1 MQAVFKLTKYL
12 KPYMIFAVIAPIM
25 MLFEVA
31 MDLVQPTLLQHI
43 IDNGIAQNDSAY
55 IIKMFCLM
63 IAAAISGLIGGAGCS
78 FFASRAAVNFA
89 TDVRQDLYEVITYFS
104 NSSKDKFT
112 LGKLVTNLTND
123 VDALQK
129 ALTMLLKIFVRGPMM
144 FIGAIIM
151 VFITAREL
159 FGILLVVVPIL
170 VVSVYFFTMLSGKL
184 FLKVQL
190 VVDQVNTKMQ
200 ENLAGI
206 RVIKAYNRKKHQVE
220 QFTDVNTQLMKR
232 NVYADQIVG
241 ILPPLTMVVIN
252 MGIVAAMWMG
262 AIKVDNGSLEI
273 GVILAF
279 TNYLMMV
286 MQGLTSSSMV
296 LMQLARAVP
305 SAGRIVAVLEEDT
318 EVKNP
323 VQPIEHTVRG
333 AVTFENVSFAYLK
346 ETEPVLKDISFSA
359 SAGETIGIIGMTGS
373 GKSTLVKM
381 IPRLFDVDSGVVK
394 IDDIPVQQYDLQA
407 LREAIGFAPQKATL
421 FSKTIEQNIRYG
433 RENAT
438 DEEIAQALLAACATE
453 FVEKL
458 PAGTDHQLTQGA
470 TNLSGGQKQRL
481 AMARAFVRKPKI
493 LVLDDVTSAV
503 DSISEKKIQQAIE
516 TQFADVTKF
525 IVSSKVSSI
534 RHADQILVM
543 DDGRIAASGTHEELL
558 ASSALYRDIV
568 QTQQEK
574 GVTIDEQ

>member
-1 MQAVFKLTKYL
+1 
-12 KPYMIFAVIAPIM
+12 M

-31 MDLVQPTLLQHI
+31 MDLVQPMILQHI
-43 IDNGIAQNDSAY
+43 IDNGIAENDSAY

-63 IAAAISGLIGGAGCS
+63 IAAAIAGLIGGAGCS

-104 NSSKDKFT
+104 NSNKDKFT

-206 RVIKAYNRKKHQVE
+206 RVIKAYNRKNHQVQ
-220 QFTDVNTQLMKR
+220 QFTDVNTRLMKR
-232 NVYADQIVG
+232 NIYADQVVG
-241 ILPPLTMVVIN
+241 ILPPLTMFVIN
-252 MGIVAAMWMG
+252 LGIVAAIWMG

-286 MQGLTSSSMV
+286 MQGLVSSSMV

-305 SAGRIVAVLEEDT
+305 SAGRIVAVLEEERDI
-318 EVKNP
+318 KNP
-323 VQPIEHTVRG
+323 VEFKEHTVRG
-333 AVTFENVSFAYLK
+333 DVTFENVSFAYTK
-346 ETEPVLKDISFSA
+346 EAEPVLKNVSFSA
-359 SAGETIGIIGMTGS
+359 RAGETIGIIGMTGS

-394 IDDIPVQQYDLQA
+394 IDSIPVQQYDLQA
-407 LREAIGFAPQKATL
+407 LRESIGFAPQKATL

-433 RENAT
+433 REQAT

-458 PAGTDHQLTQGA
+458 PDGTRHQLTQGA

-481 AMARAFVRKPKI
+481 AMARAFVRKPNI

-543 DDGRIAASGTHEELL
+543 DDGRIAANGTHDELL
-558 ASSALYRDIV
+558 ASSALYREIV

-574 GVTIDEQ
+574 GVTINE

>member
-1 MQAVFKLTKYL
+1 MQAVFKLIKYL
-12 KPYMIFAVIAPIM
+12 KPYAIFAVIAPIM

-31 MDLVQPTLLQHI
+31 MDLVQPMILQHI
-43 IDNGIAQNDSAY
+43 IDNGIAENDSAY

-63 IAAAISGLIGGAGCS
+63 IAAAIAGLIGGAGCS

-170 VVSVYFFTMLSGKL
+170 VASVYFFTMLSGKL

-206 RVIKAYNRKKHQVE
+206 RVIKAYNRKNHQVQ
-220 QFTDVNTQLMKR
+220 QFTDVNTRLMKR
-232 NVYADQIVG
+232 NIYADQVVG
-241 ILPPLTMVVIN
+241 ILPPLTMFVIN
-252 MGIVAAMWMG
+252 LGIVAAMWIG

-286 MQGLTSSSMV
+286 MQGLVSSSMV

-305 SAGRIVAVLEEDT
+305 SAGRIVAVLEEERDI
-318 EVKNP
+318 KNP
-323 VQPIEHTVRG
+323 VECKEHTVRG
-333 AVTFENVSFAYLK
+333 DVIFENVSFAYTK
-346 ETEPVLKDISFSA
+346 EAEPVLKNVSFSA
-359 SAGETIGIIGMTGS
+359 RAGETIGIIGMTGS

-394 IDDIPVQQYDLQA
+394 IDGIPVQQYDLQA
-407 LREAIGFAPQKATL
+407 LRESIGFAPQKATL

-433 RENAT
+433 REQAT

-458 PAGTDHQLTQGA
+458 PDGTNHQLTQGA

-481 AMARAFVRKPKI
+481 AMARAFVRKPNI

-503 DSISEKKIQQAIE
+503 DSISEKKIQQAIQ
-516 TQFADVTKF
+516 TQFAHATKF

-534 RHADQILVM
+534 RHANQILVM
-543 DDGRIAASGTHEELL
+543 DDGRIAASGTHDELL
-558 ASSALYRDIV
+558 ASSALYREIV

-574 GVTIDEQ
+574 GVTINE

>member
-1 MQAVFKLTKYL
+1 
-12 KPYMIFAVIAPIM
+12 M
-25 MLFEVA
+25 MLFEVG
-31 MDLVQPTLLQHI
+31 MDLVQPMILQHI
-43 IDNGIAQNDSAY
+43 IDNGIAENDSAY

-63 IAAAISGLIGGAGCS
+63 IAAAIGGLIGGAGCS

-206 RVIKAYNRKKHQVE
+206 RVIKAYNRKKHQVG
-220 QFTDVNTQLMKR
+220 QFTDVNTRLMKR
-232 NVYADQIVG
+232 NIYADQIVG
-241 ILPPLTMVVIN
+241 ILPPLTMFVIN
-252 MGIVAAMWMG
+252 LGIVAAMWMG

-286 MQGLTSSSMV
+286 MQGLVSSSMV

-305 SAGRIVAVLEEDT
+305 SAGRIVAVLEE
-318 EVKNP
+318 ERGVKEP
-323 VQPIEHTVRG
+323 VQFTEHTVRG
-333 AVTFENVSFAYLK
+333 DVTFENVSFAYMK
-346 ETEPVLKDISFSA
+346 EAEPVLKNVSFSA
-359 SAGETIGIIGMTGS
+359 RAGETIGIIGMTGS

-394 IDDIPVQQYDLQA
+394 IDGIPVQQYDLQV
-407 LREAIGFAPQKATL
+407 LRESIGFAPQKATL

-458 PAGTDHQLTQGA
+458 PAGTSHQLTQGA

-481 AMARAFVRKPKI
+481 AMARAFVRRPSI

-503 DSISEKKIQQAIE
+503 DSISEKKIQQAIQ
-516 TQFADVTKF
+516 TQFADATKF
-525 IVSSKVSSI
+525 IVSSKISSI

-558 ASSALYRDIV
+558 ASSLLYQEIV

-574 GVTIDEQ
+574 GVTIDE

>member
-1 MQAVFKLTKYL
+1 
-12 KPYMIFAVIAPIM
+12 M

-31 MDLVQPTLLQHI
+31 MDLVQPMILQHI
-43 IDNGIAQNDSAY
+43 IDNGIAENDSPY

-63 IAAAISGLIGGAGCS
+63 IAAAIAGLIGGAGCS

-170 VVSVYFFTMLSGKL
+170 VISVYFFTMLSGKL

-206 RVIKAYNRKKHQVE
+206 RVIKAYNRKNHQVQ
-220 QFTDVNTQLMKR
+220 QFTDVNQRLMKR
-232 NVYADQIVG
+232 NIYADQVVG
-241 ILPPLTMVVIN
+241 ILPPLTMFVIN
-252 MGIVAAMWMG
+252 LGIVAAMWMG

-305 SAGRIVAVLEEDT
+305 SAGRIVAVLEEERD
-318 EVKNP
+318 VKNP
-323 VQPIEHTVRG
+323 EQFKEHTVRG
-333 AVTFENVSFAYLK
+333 DVTFENVSFAYTK
-346 ETEPVLKDISFSA
+346 EAEPVLKNVSFSA
-359 SAGETIGIIGMTGS
+359 RAGETIGIIGMTGS

-394 IDDIPVQQYDLQA
+394 IDGIPVQQYDLQA
-407 LREAIGFAPQKATL
+407 LRESIGFAPQKATL

-433 RENAT
+433 REQAT

-458 PAGTDHQLTQGA
+458 PDGTNHQLTQGA

-481 AMARAFVRKPKI
+481 AMARAFVRKPNI

-503 DSISEKKIQQAIE
+503 DSISEKKIQQAIQ
-516 TQFADVTKF
+516 TQFAHVTKF

-543 DDGRIAASGTHEELL
+543 DDGRIAASGTHEALL
-558 ASSALYRDIV
+558 ASSALYQEIV

-574 GVTIDEQ
+574 GVTINE

>member
-1 MQAVFKLTKYL
+1 
-12 KPYMIFAVIAPIM
+12 M

-31 MDLVQPTLLQHI
+31 MDLVQPMILQHI
-43 IDNGIAQNDSAY
+43 IDNGIAENDSAY

-63 IAAAISGLIGGAGCS
+63 IAAAIAGLIGGAGCS

-170 VVSVYFFTMLSGKL
+170 VVSVYFFTMLSGRL

-206 RVIKAYNRKKHQVE
+206 RVIKAYNRKNHQVQ
-220 QFTDVNTQLMKR
+220 QFTDVNTRLMKR
-232 NVYADQIVG
+232 NIYADQVVG
-241 ILPPLTMVVIN
+241 ILPPLTMFVIN
-252 MGIVAAMWMG
+252 LGIVAAMWMG

-305 SAGRIVAVLEEDT
+305 SAGRIVTVLEEERDI
-318 EVKNP
+318 KNP
-323 VQPIEHTVRG
+323 VEFKEHTVRG
-333 AVTFENVSFAYLK
+333 DVTFENVSFAYTK
-346 ETEPVLKDISFSA
+346 EAEPVLKNVSFSA
-359 SAGETIGIIGMTGS
+359 GAGETIGIIGMTGS

-394 IDDIPVQQYDLQA
+394 IDGIPVQQYDLQV
-407 LREAIGFAPQKATL
+407 LRESIGFAPQKATL

-433 RENAT
+433 REQAT

-458 PAGTDHQLTQGA
+458 PDGTNHRLTQGA

-481 AMARAFVRKPKI
+481 AMARAFVRKPNI

-503 DSISEKKIQQAIE
+503 DSISEKKIQQAIQ
-516 TQFADVTKF
+516 TQFAHVTKF

-534 RHADQILVM
+534 RHANRILVM

-558 ASSALYRDIV
+558 ASSALYQEIV

-574 GVTIDEQ
+574 GVTINE

>member
-1 MQAVFKLTKYL
+1 MQAVFKLIKYL
-12 KPYMIFAVIAPIM
+12 KPYAIFAVIAPIM

-31 MDLVQPTLLQHI
+31 MDLVQPMILQHI
-43 IDNGIAQNDSAY
+43 IDNGIAENDSTY

-63 IAAAISGLIGGAGCS
+63 IAAAIAGLIGGAGCS

-170 VVSVYFFTMLSGKL
+170 VASVYFFTMLSGKL

-206 RVIKAYNRKKHQVE
+206 RVIKAYNRKNHQVQ
-220 QFTDVNTQLMKR
+220 QFTDVNTRLMKR
-232 NVYADQIVG
+232 NIYADQVVG
-241 ILPPLTMVVIN
+241 ILPPLTMFVIN
-252 MGIVAAMWMG
+252 LGIVAAMWIG

-286 MQGLTSSSMV
+286 MQGLVSSSMV

-305 SAGRIVAVLEEDT
+305 SAGRIVAVLEEERDI
-318 EVKNP
+318 KNP
-323 VQPIEHTVRG
+323 VECKEHTVRG
-333 AVTFENVSFAYLK
+333 DVAFENVYFAYTK
-346 ETEPVLKDISFSA
+346 EAEPVLKNVSFSA
-359 SAGETIGIIGMTGS
+359 RAGETIGIIGMTGS

-394 IDDIPVQQYDLQA
+394 IDGIPVQQYDLQV
-407 LREAIGFAPQKATL
+407 LRESIGFAPQKATL

-433 RENAT
+433 REQAT

-458 PAGTDHQLTQGA
+458 PDGTNHQLTQGA

-481 AMARAFVRKPKI
+481 AMARAFVRKPSI

-503 DSISEKKIQQAIE
+503 DSISEKKIQQAIQ
-516 TQFADVTKF
+516 TQFAHVTKL

-543 DDGRIAASGTHEELL
+543 DDGRIAAIGTHDELL
-558 ASSALYRDIV
+558 ASSALYREIV

-574 GVTIDEQ
+574 GVTINE

>member
-1 MQAVFKLTKYL
+1 
-12 KPYMIFAVIAPIM
+12 MIFAVIAPIM
-25 MLFEVA
+25 MLIEVA
-31 MDLVQPTLLQHI
+31 MDLVQPMILQHI
-43 IDNGIAQNDSAY
+43 IDNGIAENDSVY

-63 IAAAISGLIGGAGCS
+63 IAAAIVGLIGGVGCS
-78 FFASRAAVNFA
+78 IFASRAAVNFA

-206 RVIKAYNRKKHQVE
+206 RVIKAYNRKKHQVG

-232 NVYADQIVG
+232 NIYADQIVG
-241 ILPPLTMVVIN
+241 ILPPLTMFVIN
-252 MGIVAAMWMG
+252 LGIVAAMWMG
-262 AIKVDNGSLEI
+262 AIKVDNGSIEI

-286 MQGLTSSSMV
+286 MQGLVSSSMV

-305 SAGRIVAVLEEDT
+305 SAGRIVTVLEE
-318 EVKNP
+318 EREIKNP
-323 VQPIEHTVRG
+323 VQFTEHTVRG
-333 AVTFENVSFAYLK
+333 DVTFENVSFAYIK
-346 ETEPVLKDISFSA
+346 GAEPVLKNVSFSA
-359 SAGETIGIIGMTGS
+359 RAGETIGVIGMTGS

-394 IDDIPVQQYDLQA
+394 IDGIPVQQYDLQV

-433 RENAT
+433 REQAT
-438 DEEIAQALLAACATE
+438 DEEIEQALLAACATE

-458 PAGTDHQLTQGA
+458 PDGTSHQLTQGA

-481 AMARAFVRKPKI
+481 AMARAFVRKPNI

-503 DSISEKKIQQAIE
+503 DSISEKKIQQAIQ
-516 TQFADVTKF
+516 TQFADATKF

-543 DDGRIAASGTHEELL
+543 DDGRIAASGTHDELL
-558 ASSALYRDIV
+558 ASSALYQEIV

-574 GVTIDEQ
+574 GVTLDE

>member
-1 MQAVFKLTKYL
+1 MQAVFKLIKYL

-25 MLFEVA
+25 MLFEVG
-31 MDLVQPTLLQHI
+31 MDLVQPMILQHI
-43 IDNGIAQNDSAY
+43 IDNGIAENDSAY

-63 IAAAISGLIGGAGCS
+63 IAAAIGGLIGGAGCS

-104 NSSKDKFT
+104 NSNKDKFT

-170 VVSVYFFTMLSGKL
+170 VVSVYFFTMVSGKL
-184 FLKVQL
+184 FFKVQL

-206 RVIKAYNRKKHQVE
+206 RVIKAYNRKNHQVG
-220 QFTDVNTQLMKR
+220 QFTDVNTKLMKR
-232 NVYADQIVG
+232 NIYADQIVG
-241 ILPPLTMVVIN
+241 ILPPLTMFVIN
-252 MGIVAAMWMG
+252 LGIVAAMWMG

-286 MQGLTSSSMV
+286 MQGLVSSSMV

-305 SAGRIVAVLEEDT
+305 SAGRIVAVLEE
-318 EVKNP
+318 EQGVKKP
-323 VQPIEHTVRG
+323 TQFIEHTVRG
-333 AVTFENVSFAYLK
+333 DVTFENVSFAYMK
-346 ETEPVLKDISFSA
+346 EAEPVLKNVSFSA
-359 SAGETIGIIGMTGS
+359 RAGETIGIIGMTGS

-394 IDDIPVQQYDLQA
+394 IDGIPVQQYDLQV
-407 LREAIGFAPQKATL
+407 LRESIGFAPQKATL

-458 PAGTDHQLTQGA
+458 PAGISHQLTQGA

-481 AMARAFVRKPKI
+481 AMARAFVRRPSI

-503 DSISEKKIQQAIE
+503 DSISEKKIQQAIQ
-516 TQFADVTKF
+516 TQFAEATKF
-525 IVSSKVSSI
+525 IVSSKISSI

-558 ASSALYRDIV
+558 ASSVLYQEIV

-574 GVTIDEQ
+574 GVTIDE

>member
-1 MQAVFKLTKYL
+1 MQAVFKLIKYL
-12 KPYMIFAVIAPIM
+12 KPYTIFAVIAPIM

-31 MDLVQPTLLQHI
+31 MDLVQPMILQHI
-43 IDNGIAQNDSAY
+43 IDNGIAENDSAY

-63 IAAAISGLIGGAGCS
+63 IAAAIAGLIGGAGCS

-104 NSSKDKFT
+104 NSNKDKFT

-159 FGILLVVVPIL
+159 FGILLIVVPIL

-206 RVIKAYNRKKHQVE
+206 RVIKAYNRKNHQVQ
-220 QFTDVNTQLMKR
+220 QFTDVNTRLMKR
-232 NVYADQIVG
+232 NIYADQVVG
-241 ILPPLTMVVIN
+241 ILPPLTMFVIN
-252 MGIVAAMWMG
+252 LGIVAAIWMG

-286 MQGLTSSSMV
+286 MQGLVSSSMV

-305 SAGRIVAVLEEDT
+305 SAGRIVAVLEEERDI
-318 EVKNP
+318 KNP
-323 VQPIEHTVRG
+323 VEFKEHTVRG
-333 AVTFENVSFAYLK
+333 DVTFENVSFAYTK
-346 ETEPVLKDISFSA
+346 EAEPVLKNVSFSA
-359 SAGETIGIIGMTGS
+359 RAGETIGIIGMTGS

-394 IDDIPVQQYDLQA
+394 IDSIPVQQYDLQA
-407 LREAIGFAPQKATL
+407 LRESIGFAPQKATL

-433 RENAT
+433 REQAT

-458 PAGTDHQLTQGA
+458 PDGTNHQLTQGA

-481 AMARAFVRKPKI
+481 AMARAFVRKPNI

-543 DDGRIAASGTHEELL
+543 DDGRIAANGTHDELL
-558 ASSALYRDIV
+558 ASSALYREIV

-574 GVTIDEQ
+574 GVTINE

>member
-1 MQAVFKLTKYL
+1 MQAVFKLIKYL
-12 KPYMIFAVIAPIM
+12 KPYAIFAVIAPIM

-31 MDLVQPTLLQHI
+31 MDLVQPMILQHI
-43 IDNGIAQNDSAY
+43 IDNGIAENDSAY

-63 IAAAISGLIGGAGCS
+63 IAAAIAGLIGGAGCS

-170 VVSVYFFTMLSGKL
+170 VASVYFFTMLSGKL

-206 RVIKAYNRKKHQVE
+206 RVIKAYNRKNHQVQ
-220 QFTDVNTQLMKR
+220 QFTDVNTRLMKR
-232 NVYADQIVG
+232 NIYADQVVG
-241 ILPPLTMVVIN
+241 ILPPLTMFVIN
-252 MGIVAAMWMG
+252 LGIVAAMWIG

-286 MQGLTSSSMV
+286 MQGLVSSSMV

-305 SAGRIVAVLEEDT
+305 SAGRIVAVLEEERDI
-318 EVKNP
+318 KNP
-323 VQPIEHTVRG
+323 VECKEHTVRG
-333 AVTFENVSFAYLK
+333 DVIFENVSFAYTK
-346 ETEPVLKDISFSA
+346 EAEPVLKNVSFSA
-359 SAGETIGIIGMTGS
+359 RAGETIGIIGMTGS

-394 IDDIPVQQYDLQA
+394 IDGIPVQQYDLQA
-407 LREAIGFAPQKATL
+407 LRESIGFAPQKATL

-433 RENAT
+433 REQAT

-458 PAGTDHQLTQGA
+458 PDGTNHQLTQGA

-481 AMARAFVRKPKI
+481 AMARAFVRKPNI

-503 DSISEKKIQQAIE
+503 DSISEKKIQQAIQ
-516 TQFADVTKF
+516 TQFAHVTKF

-534 RHADQILVM
+534 RHANQILVM
-543 DDGRIAASGTHEELL
+543 DDGRIAASGTHDELL
-558 ASSALYRDIV
+558 ASSALYREIV

-574 GVTIDEQ
+574 GVTINE

>member
-1 MQAVFKLTKYL
+1 
-12 KPYMIFAVIAPIM
+12 MIFAVIAPIM

-31 MDLVQPTLLQHI
+31 MDLVQPTILQHI

-123 VDALQK
+123 IDALQK

-170 VVSVYFFTMLSGKL
+170 VVSVYFFTMISGKL

-241 ILPPLTMVVIN
+241 ILPPLTMLVIN
-252 MGIVAAMWMG
+252 VGIVAAMWMG

-323 VQPIEHTVRG
+323 VQPIEQTVRG
-333 AVTFENVSFAYLK
+333 NVTFENVSFAYIK
-346 ETEPVLKDISFSA
+346 ETEPVLKNVSFSA
-359 SAGETIGIIGMTGS
+359 RAGETIGIIGMTGS

-407 LREAIGFAPQKATL
+407 LRESIGFAPQKATL
-421 FSKTIEQNIRYG
+421 FSKTIEQNIHYG
-433 RENAT
+433 RENAN

-458 PAGTDHQLTQGA
+458 PAGTGHQLTQGA

-481 AMARAFVRKPKI
+481 AMARAFVRKPNI

-516 TQFADVTKF
+516 TQFADATKF
-525 IVSSKVSSI
+525 IVSSKISSKSCATEI
-534 RHADQILVM
+534 DLSRTLSCHASIKSVKPL
-543 DDGRIAASGTHEELL
+543 IFSAAFPTG
-558 ASSALYRDIV
+558 A
-568 QTQQEK
+568 
-574 GVTIDEQ
+574 

>member
-1 MQAVFKLTKYL
+1 MQAVFKLIKYL
-12 KPYMIFAVIAPIM
+12 KPYTIFAVIAPIM

-31 MDLVQPTLLQHI
+31 MDLVQPMILQHI
-43 IDNGIAQNDSAY
+43 IDNGIAENDSAY

-63 IAAAISGLIGGAGCS
+63 IAAAIAGLIGGAGCS

-104 NSSKDKFT
+104 NSNKDKFT

-206 RVIKAYNRKKHQVE
+206 RVIKAYNRKNHQVQ
-220 QFTDVNTQLMKR
+220 QFTDVNTRLMKR
-232 NVYADQIVG
+232 NIYADQVVG
-241 ILPPLTMVVIN
+241 ILPPLTMFVIN
-252 MGIVAAMWMG
+252 LGIVAAIWMG

-286 MQGLTSSSMV
+286 MQGLVSSSMV

-305 SAGRIVAVLEEDT
+305 SAGRIVAVLEEERDI
-318 EVKNP
+318 KNP
-323 VQPIEHTVRG
+323 VEFKEHTVRG
-333 AVTFENVSFAYLK
+333 DVTFENVSFAYTK
-346 ETEPVLKDISFSA
+346 EAEPVLKNVSFSA
-359 SAGETIGIIGMTGS
+359 RAGETIGIIGMTGS

-394 IDDIPVQQYDLQA
+394 IDSIPVQQYDLQA
-407 LREAIGFAPQKATL
+407 LRESIGFAPQKATL

-433 RENAT
+433 REQAT

-458 PAGTDHQLTQGA
+458 PDGTRHQLTQGA

-481 AMARAFVRKPKI
+481 AMARAFVRKPNI

-543 DDGRIAASGTHEELL
+543 DDGRIAANGTHDELL
-558 ASSALYRDIV
+558 ASSALYREIV

-574 GVTIDEQ
+574 GVTINE